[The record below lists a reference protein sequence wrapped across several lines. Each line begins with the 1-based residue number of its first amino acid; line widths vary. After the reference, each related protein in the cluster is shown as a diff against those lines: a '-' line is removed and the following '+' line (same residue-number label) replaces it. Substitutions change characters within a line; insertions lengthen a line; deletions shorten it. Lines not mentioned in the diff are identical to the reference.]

1 MPLFRRYVNIV
12 IAMRTLVLYTSASG
26 STKKYAEEIA
36 SSVGGTA
43 LPLKK
48 YKWKD
53 AQDYDTI
60 VYGGWVMGG
69 KIKGIDDFLAHYD
82 EISDKNVLVFSTG
95 MSVVTSESRD
105 TLISTNVL
113 DIYHIRFYQ
122 LRGSFDYSK
131 LRFPYNFLINTS
143 LRTMKNDPEMAAT
156 LGMVED
162 LKSSPLE
169 FYDGQGVNKIIS
181 VIHKLSAIEASK

>member
-36 SSVGGTA
+36 SSVDGTA

>member
-36 SSVGGTA
+36 SSVGGTV

-82 EISDKNVLVFSTG
+82 EISDKNVLVFCSG
-95 MSVVTSESRD
+95 MGIVSSESRD

-181 VIHKLSAIEASK
+181 VLHKLSAIEANK

>member
-1 MPLFRRYVNIV
+1 
-12 IAMRTLVLYTSASG
+12 MRTLILYTSATG

-53 AQDYDTI
+53 ASDYDTI

-69 KIKGIDDFLAHYD
+69 KIQGIDDFLAHYD
-82 EISDKNVLVFSTG
+82 EIEDKNVLIFATG
-95 MSVVTSESRD
+95 MSLVSPESRD
-105 TLISTNVL
+105 NLITTNVL

-131 LRFPYNFLINTS
+131 LHFPYNFLLNTS
-143 LRTMKNDPEMAAT
+143 LRSMKNDPEMAAT
-156 LGMVED
+156 LGMVEN

-181 VIHKLSAIEASK
+181 VLHKLSAIQESK